1 MATTIDLQTAA
12 VLGAL
17 DELSYNPGGLPV
29 AGQQMPSGWER
40 IPVDQGGEM
49 VQGSFSAYAYK
60 NTDTG
65 QIAIVYTGTNN
76 LGDWPGANIPTLAGQ
91 WSDQFTL
98 ATDFA
103 ARIKARNQ
111 NAEILVTG
119 HSLGGALAA
128 VASRMFGLSGVGID
142 PLASAALMS
151 TPEYA
156 AQALKYT
163 NNPAGLGAATNS
175 NFISFSVS
183 GSVVSNGTGTQV
195 GQLQSLPSLGFSWS
209 DAALSVFAGIV
220 NPAAGVATLVGMDQV
235 GNKHAVAQAAQ
246 ALRLLAAAQTQDQIS
261 STGLL
266 PAGTMLRARH
276 ETLVSNGVTITGG
289 ILPNQLEAVNASGNV
304 VAVLKFS
311 GDLQNRKVEVFAPDG
326 VSPALQCNDSSAT
339 NIQPGNLIC
348 YNPADKT
355 SNIFNLGT
363 GEHVGQM
370 QVTPVPI
377 LNNTATG
384 QSLVWN
390 FLTGDKAGQTL
401 TVTPD
406 GSFVFNDAQLA

>member
-142 PLASAALMS
+142 PLASAA
-151 TPEYA
+151 
-156 AQALKYT
+156 
-163 NNPAGLGAATNS
+163 
-175 NFISFSVS
+175 
-183 GSVVSNGTGTQV
+183 
-195 GQLQSLPSLGFSWS
+195 
-209 DAALSVFAGIV
+209 
-220 NPAAGVATLVGMDQV
+220 
-235 GNKHAVAQAAQ
+235 
-246 ALRLLAAAQTQDQIS
+246 
-261 STGLL
+261 
-266 PAGTMLRARH
+266 
-276 ETLVSNGVTITGG
+276 
-289 ILPNQLEAVNASGNV
+289 
-304 VAVLKFS
+304 
-311 GDLQNRKVEVFAPDG
+311 
-326 VSPALQCNDSSAT
+326 
-339 NIQPGNLIC
+339 
-348 YNPADKT
+348 
-355 SNIFNLGT
+355 
-363 GEHVGQM
+363 
-370 QVTPVPI
+370 
-377 LNNTATG
+377 
-384 QSLVWN
+384 
-390 FLTGDKAGQTL
+390 
-401 TVTPD
+401 
-406 GSFVFNDAQLA
+406 